1 MDPKLEQLKRDYMEI
16 PIPDELPA
24 IVSKAL
30 KYQKKQRSYSMIAT
44 IAAAI
49 VLALGLGVN
58 LSPALARTL
67 SELPVVGGIVR
78 VITFREFTYEDERF
92 QADVKVPA
100 VQNLQDPTLENDLNT
115 KYLEEGK
122 RLYEEFMAEM
132 ESIKETGEGHLS
144 VASGYIVK
152 TDNDRILS
160 VGRYVVKSMGSSSD
174 EIEYD
179 TIDKQN
185 KILITLP
192 SLFRDDDYI
201 TVISEYIKQ
210 QMRER
215 MEADEGIIYWLPEV
229 EQYGSTTVFESIDRD
244 QEFYIDE
251 NGKLVIS
258 FDKYEVAPGYMGI
271 VEFTIPTEVIED
283 ELVSHEYI
291 H

>member
-92 QADVKVPA
+92 QADVEVPA
-100 VQNLQDPTLENDLNT
+100 IQNLDPTLEDDLNT

-132 ESIKETGEGHLS
+132 ESIKEAGEGHLS

-258 FDKYEVAPGYMGI
+258 FNKYEVAPGYMGI
-271 VEFTIPTEVIED
+271 VEFTIPTEVIAD